1 MKKYFKFTKAFIQTV
16 VTEKLRERY
25 YDTGV
30 DGLVLSVTKSGN
42 KSYYVKFWRADAE
55 GEGCHVERVIGQA
68 KNMTVDEARR
78 KVRELKS
85 SFIEEDPRKNWRKK
99 ALTLQDLH
107 QKWALDIEHEVK
119 IGLCA
124 LRG

>member
-85 SFIEEDPRKNWRKK
+85 SFIEEDPRKRFVRVTWLIPAAFGRCTCHVRWLNEE
-99 ALTLQDLH
+99 LMT
-107 QKWALDIEHEVK
+107 
-119 IGLCA
+119 
-124 LRG
+124 